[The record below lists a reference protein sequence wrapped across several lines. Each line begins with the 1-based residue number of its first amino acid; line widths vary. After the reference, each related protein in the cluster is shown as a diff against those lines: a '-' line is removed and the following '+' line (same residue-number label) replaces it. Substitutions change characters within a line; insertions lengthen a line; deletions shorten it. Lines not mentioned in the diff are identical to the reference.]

1 MKNDIGKSLE
11 KILGKEKV
19 KTSIDWRLTY
29 SFDAT
34 PTGTGAVP
42 DAVVFP
48 ESTEEVV
55 EILRFAN
62 SERIPVYPRGAGS
75 GLTGGSAPLGKGIVI
90 SAEKMNRI
98 LKIDEDNL
106 GVLTEPGVVTYDLQK
121 EVEKVG
127 LFYPP
132 DPSSYKYSTIGG
144 NIAENAGGPRCVKYG
159 VTKDYVLEL
168 EVVFPDGTVSK
179 VGSKAIKSVAGYNL
193 KDLIVGS
200 EGTLAFITKAYLKLL
215 PKPEAVRT
223 AMAVFK
229 SVEQAAR
236 SVADM
241 FRAKVIPTALE
252 FLDRNSIVA
261 VENFAKIGLPTDA
274 EGLLVIEVDGYE
286 SIVDDEIRRA
296 IDVCKRNDAV
306 EVRIAVDESERE
318 DIWMARRSVS
328 PAIVQLKPKKINE
341 DVVVPRSRIP
351 DLIKGVYDIADNY
364 GVMVVNFGHAGDGNI
379 HVNFMYEPGEEDK
392 VKEAVKEVFM
402 LTLRLEGSVSGEHGI
417 GWMKKEFLPYE
428 VGSALEKMKLI
439 KRALDP
445 NNIMNPGK
453 IFDI

>member
-90 SAEKMNRI
+90 STEKMNRI

-286 SIVDDEIRRA
+286 SVVDDEIRRA

>member
-1 MKNDIGKSLE
+1 MDVGKSLE
-11 KILGKEKV
+11 RMLGKEKV
-19 KTSIDWRLTY
+19 KTSINWRLTY

-34 PTGTGAVP
+34 PTGAGSVP

-48 ESTEEVV
+48 ESTEDVV
-55 EILRFAN
+55 EVLKFAN
-62 SERIPVYPRGAGS
+62 SEKVPVYPRGAGS
-75 GLTGGSAPLGKGIVI
+75 GLTGGSAPTNGGIVV
-90 SAEKMNRI
+90 STEKMNSI
-98 LKIDEDNL
+98 IEIDEDNL
-106 GVLTEPGVVTYDLQK
+106 AVLTEPGVVTYDLQK

-179 VGSKAIKSVAGYNL
+179 LGSKAIKSVAGYNL

-200 EGTLAFITKAYLKLL
+200 EGTLAFITKAYLKLI

-223 AMAVFK
+223 AMAVFN
-229 SVEQAAR
+229 SVEQAAK

-241 FRAKVIPTALE
+241 FKAKVIPTALE
-252 FLDRNSIVA
+252 FLDRNSIIA
-261 VENFAKIGLPTDA
+261 VENFAKIGLPTEA

-286 SIVDDEIRRA
+286 SVVDDEIRRA
-296 IDVCKRNDAV
+296 IKVCELNGAA
-306 EVRIAVDESERE
+306 EVRMAVDDVERE
-318 DIWMARRSVS
+318 NIWRARRSVS

-341 DVVVPRSRIP
+341 DVVVPRSKIP
-351 DLIKGVYDIADNY
+351 ELIKGVYDIADNY
-364 GVMVVNFGHAGDGNI
+364 GLMVVNFGHAGDGNI
-379 HVNFMYEPGEEDK
+379 HVNFMYDPEDEEK

-402 LTLRLEGSVSGEHGI
+402 LTLKLDGSISGEHGV
-417 GWMKKEFLPYE
+417 GWMKKEFLPFE
-428 VGSALEKMKLI
+428 AGSALEKMKAI
-439 KRALDP
+439 KEALDP

-453 IFDI
+453 IF